1 MLNKVNFQEKFVIEI
16 FNSFGKKLSEIPW
29 SSKNDT
35 TLAYFDWSADEEL
48 YCITK
53 KGDIY
58 VYDIKGI
65 LKHTFNLYVQ
75 VKDCRFFHQ
84 SGQFGFVILNE
95 ANRFQSFSSANSFK
109 SFKYP
114 DPPKSMADS
123 ATTFAWN
130 IGRFA
135 NANCPDL
142 IFSVDNEIYLLSF
155 MRPSYSQLRYQFEL
169 KTTKINR
176 IISNLQSDT
185 VLGLYL
191 STGVLMFV
199 ELNDLNL
206 IYKSEFE
213 TKSLS
218 KPSNLIWFC
227 GEAVCITWKDIILI
241 VNAKRKW
248 TTYHIDEKEPF
259 FIVDEPD
266 GIRIISNK
274 THEFLEI
281 LSQDIVNIFS
291 VGSEQPGQCVYR
303 LVILFSCF
311 ICLSASESKV

>member
-1 MLNKVNFQEKFVIEI
+1 MIEI

-29 SSKNDT
+29 SSKNDS
-35 TLAYFDWSADEEL
+35 TLAYFDWSDDEEL
-48 YCITK
+48 YCLTK
-53 KGDIY
+53 KGDVY
-58 VYDIKGI
+58 VYDIKGT
-65 LKHTFNLYVQ
+65 LKHTFNLHIQ
-75 VKDCRFFHQ
+75 VKDCRFFRQ
-84 SGQFGFVILNE
+84 SDRFGFVILNE
-95 ANRFQSFSSANSFK
+95 QNKFQSFANTNNFK
-109 SFKYP
+109 PFKYP
-114 DPPKSMADS
+114 DLPKSAADPN
-123 ATTFAWN
+123 TVFCWN
-130 IGRFA
+130 IGRFNA
-135 NANCPDL
+135 NGNCPDL

-155 MRPSYSQLRYQFEL
+155 MRPSYAQLRYQFEL

-176 IISNLQSDT
+176 ITSNLQSET

-218 KPSNLIWFC
+218 KPTNLIWFC
-227 GEAVCITWKDIILI
+227 GQAVCITWKDIILV

-281 LSQDIVNIFS
+281 LSPDIVSIFS
-291 VGSEQPGQCVYR
+291 VGSEQPGWCLR
-303 LVILFSCF
+303 IDLF
-311 ICLSASESKV
+311 V